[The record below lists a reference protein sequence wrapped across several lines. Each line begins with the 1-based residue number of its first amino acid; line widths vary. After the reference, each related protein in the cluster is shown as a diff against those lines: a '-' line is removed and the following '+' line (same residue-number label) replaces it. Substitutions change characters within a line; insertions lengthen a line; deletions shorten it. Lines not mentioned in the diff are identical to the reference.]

1 MVIRIIALIAI
12 SSIISL
18 MSTMHGHTYA
28 NLILG
33 ENEINSNQIQRYYPI
48 ASLINNQ
55 TTNKEIMTE
64 LKSQIENSDPF
75 KMKGLDNERNIN
87 NLSSTD
93 VIYSN
98 DVNSKDKEVNS
109 DDVNS
114 HDADSNDV
122 KPIDNNE
129 CKSDCHENSKHI
141 RDDIPF
147 ELPSIPFP

>member
-1 MVIRIIALIAI
+1 MVVRIIALIAI

-18 MSTMHGHTYA
+18 LSTMHGPAYA
-28 NLILG
+28 SLNIG

-55 TTNKEIMTE
+55 STNKEIMTE

-75 KMKGLDNERNIN
+75 KMRSIDDDRSIN
-87 NLSSTD
+87 NLSWTD
-93 VIYSN
+93 GI
-98 DVNSKDKEVNS
+98 
-109 DDVNS
+109 
-114 HDADSNDV
+114 DSNDINSNHIDVESDEVDSNNV
-122 KPIDNNE
+122 KATDDNK
-129 CKSDCHENSKHI
+129 CKSDCPEISKPI